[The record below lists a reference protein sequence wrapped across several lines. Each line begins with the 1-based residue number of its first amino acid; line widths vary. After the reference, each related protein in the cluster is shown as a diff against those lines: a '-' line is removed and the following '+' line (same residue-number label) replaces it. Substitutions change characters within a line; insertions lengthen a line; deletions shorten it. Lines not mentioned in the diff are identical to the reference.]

1 MNDVDLQIITK
12 HDERFGKPIWN
23 KELIHEIG
31 KGYDKIAIVDCD
43 EPELIYTLRSNKVGS
58 HGGEVSFPGGMHE
71 EDDISLEITALRE
84 SEEETGLNRDQVQ
97 IIGSTDTV
105 VSRYNVSVT
114 PYVGIV
120 PDDISLNNDSDE
132 IEACFR
138 VPINYLLEDKRYRND
153 RIERNGE
160 SFFMPAYKFDSF
172 IIWGLTAMMTVDF
185 LNIALDAGIDL
196 KTEGK

>member
-1 MNDVDLQIITK
+1 MLNKISSKLKIYEGNPPV
-12 HDERFGKPIWN
+12 
-23 KELIHEIG
+23 KELR
-31 KGYDKIAIVDCD
+31 KAAVLIAIVDCED
-43 EPELIYTLRSNKVGS
+43 PELIYTLRSNKVGS

-71 EDDISLEITALRE
+71 KDDVSLQATALRE
-84 SEEETGLNRDQVQ
+84 SEEETGLNREQVQ
-97 IIGSTDTV
+97 IIGTTDTV

-120 PDDISLNNDSDE
+120 PPDIKLNNDSDE

-138 VPINYLLEDKRYRND
+138 VPINFLLEDKRHRND
-153 RIERNGE
+153 HIKKNGE
-160 SFFMPAYKFDSF
+160 SFFMPAYKFESF

-196 KTEGK
+196 KTEGN